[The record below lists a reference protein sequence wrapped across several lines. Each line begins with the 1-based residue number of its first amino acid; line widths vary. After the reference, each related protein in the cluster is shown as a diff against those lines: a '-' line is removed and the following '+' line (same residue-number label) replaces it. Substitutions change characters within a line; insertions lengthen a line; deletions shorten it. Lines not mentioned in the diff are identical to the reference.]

1 MLYITYI
8 LHNLL
13 QLRVPISSNMGQQL
27 PNPGRGESLISICE
41 NTVCFLYV
49 GREKLLKQA
58 TGNVEEIEFVG
69 VFLFYFFFLFAGRAE
84 VMWPRNVSISY
95 ILYYGEIYML
105 IFHVM

>member
-58 TGNVEEIEFVG
+58 TGNVEEIEFV
-69 VFLFYFFFLFAGRAE
+69 LFFIYFFFLIC
-84 VMWPRNVSISY
+84 WQSRNNVAQ
-95 ILYYGEIYML
+95 ER
-105 IFHVM
+105 FHFLHSLLW

>member
-27 PNPGRGESLISICE
+27 PNPDRGESLISICE

-58 TGNVEEIEFVG
+58 TGNVEEIEFV
-69 VFLFYFFFLFAGRAE
+69 LFFIYFFFLIC
-84 VMWPRNVSISY
+84 WQSRNNVAQ
-95 ILYYGEIYML
+95 ER
-105 IFHVM
+105 FHFLHSLLW